1 MLQEFVEKMC
11 ADLDLSPVPQ
21 ISREKT
27 LSLVLNPE
35 IEVHLRELESGVS
48 MQAKIAICPE
58 KRREELFMFLMR
70 ANFLGQGTAG
80 SRIGMD
86 PQEKFLT
93 LSLGLPYEVDYR
105 AFKEHL
111 EEFVNYLVYWRDQ
124 IGKFE
129 QEKPLI

>member
-1 MLQEFVEKMC
+1 MLQEFIEKMC
-11 ADLDLSPVPQ
+11 ADLEISPVPQ
-21 ISREKT
+21 ISNEKT
-27 LSLVLNPE
+27 LTFALNPE
-35 IEVHLRELESGVS
+35 IEVNLREFENGVA
-48 MQAKIAICPE
+48 MHAKIAPCPE
-58 KRREELFMFLMR
+58 KRREELFMWLMR

-80 SRIGMD
+80 ARIGIE

-105 AFKEHL
+105 LFREHL